1 MNSGI
6 VDAFDF
12 GWRLAAMVKG
22 YGGPLLLSAYSLE
35 RWRSMIR
42 ALLRSHRYSMEHV
55 KLGELCAENIEMLKS
70 NTEEGKAVR
79 AEIERFITLSGP
91 DTKDFGLELD
101 LRYDFSPCV
110 VPDRSVA
117 LRWDVNG
124 YAPSTRP
131 GSRAPHVFLKKGGAS
146 VYDLFGKEWTLMQF
160 MDEGGKGAV
169 KVGALLEV
177 AEELRF
183 PVKHVVLR
191 EEDHVRRLW
200 EHNLVL
206 VRPDAHVA
214 WRGNKAPDR
223 DEAEQILSVA
233 SGRLAV
239 RGYREPLDTKTKSSL
254 SRLR

>member
-1 MNSGI
+1 
-6 VDAFDF
+6 
-12 GWRLAAMVKG
+12 MVKG

-101 LRYDFSPCV
+101 LRYDFSLCV

-160 MDEGGKGAV
+160 MHEGGKGAV
-169 KVGALLEV
+169 KVGALLEA

-233 SGRLAV
+233 SGRLGV